1 MGDADAVLSLRDNI
15 QEHVIMSHRRKN
27 GPRRPSFFS
36 PNRYTGILL
45 GISTLLPA
53 AENTAPGK
61 PPVAKRIPEKTTLHN
76 DSRIDEYSWL
86 RDIEDPATRAYL
98 EAENQYA
105 EAALKPLQPLVKLLG
120 KEIQGRIVR
129 PKTVPSWQ
137 EGSYTYYTRSR
148 EGSPHPLYCR
158 KKGRLFA
165 KEEVLLDVASLAD
178 GNKNVRV
185 GTFRVSPDH
194 SRVAYSIDRD
204 GRGEYSIHL
213 RAFADAR
220 TLGAPIEGTTD
231 NLAWSADGTA
241 IIYTRSAGSGGP
253 RTVWLH
259 RLGEKQDDDLE
270 EILEEG
276 DKAHQIGNRREN
288 RTARIKADLCD
299 AAGLKQLA
307 GAKAA
312 ARSDEA
318 KPGEAFENDAGERV
332 PVADD
337 VGEDADE
344 ERFLDEPGEDVVV
357 GAPGPEERSERH
369 VDDDQGRCQ
378 EGDVAAEQAEAA
390 VDVGG
395 EDLQEPVNDANTAH
409 ILLLLGI
416 VAGKPEK
423 SAALLCP
430 GGATHRVDF
439 QLFRRHR
446 SAARKFRLQRIVGH
460 GRNRWRFRSD
470 RIRQLNRGEERSEP
484 AQGDGDGPDDL
495 VGRIAHGYYRNMLT
509 AVGV

>member
-1 MGDADAVLSLRDNI
+1 MRAARNDAV
-15 QEHVIMSHRRKN
+15 
-27 GPRRPSFFS
+27 G
-36 PNRYTGILL
+36 
-45 GISTLLPA
+45 
-53 AENTAPGK
+53 
-61 PPVAKRIPEKTTLHN
+61 
-76 DSRIDEYSWL
+76 
-86 RDIEDPATRAYL
+86 
-98 EAENQYA
+98 
-105 EAALKPLQPLVKLLG
+105 
-120 KEIQGRIVR
+120 
-129 PKTVPSWQ
+129 
-137 EGSYTYYTRSR
+137 
-148 EGSPHPLYCR
+148 
-158 KKGRLFA
+158 
-165 KEEVLLDVASLAD
+165 
-178 GNKNVRV
+178 
-185 GTFRVSPDH
+185 
-194 SRVAYSIDRD
+194 
-204 GRGEYSIHL
+204 
-213 RAFADAR
+213 DAR
-220 TLGAPIEGTTD
+220 TEDAEREHGKRGENDCHGVFNGRLTREPRGELAKDGRADADDHGEHQDLDPGRDHQPQHAFSHEGGFVEQAEGYED
-231 NLAWSADGTA
+231 E
-241 IIYTRSAGSGGP
+241 AGQRGELELDQRDEELDRQNEEGQENDQP
-253 RTVWLH
+253 
-259 RLGEKQDDDLE
+259 GEKQDDDLE